1 MEPKTRTIVQAA
13 LIVLIIAAIVITRRP
28 GERPAAGPDAQ
39 ATAMNR

>member
-13 LIVLIIAAIVITRRP
+13 LIVMIIAAIVITRRP
-28 GERPAAGPDAQ
+28 GERPVPDPEAQ